1 MGLYA
6 AYNLMIT
13 TIRVNQKT
21 RDMLK
26 RIGKKGETYDQV
38 ILRLLEEKF
47 YKELDESVDRE
58 ERMDFEKFV

>member
-1 MGLYA
+1 
-6 AYNLMIT
+6 MIT
-13 TIRVNQKT
+13 TIQVNRKT

-38 ILRLLEEKF
+38 IMRLLEEKF